1 MRIQCLFI
9 SVFLCL
15 APSLVAAT
23 AVEVGTGVNTATVYI
38 EWSDGFSI
46 DFLVH
51 FGQNESDTTTGLELM
66 DIIEAETE
74 LTTVRNDFGW
84 GVFIDGISY
93 QGHSNE
99 GYAGG
104 ELWWHYWENNAG
116 SQNTWRSS
124 MTGASGRTIAHGD
137 ADGWIYGHGDEP
149 PGIDVVNV
157 GSGVNQA
164 SVFIEWS
171 DGFTAEFLVS
181 FGNSETDTISGL
193 GLMDIIE
200 AETELTTVRQDSDW
214 GVFIDGIGY
223 QRHYNEGW
231 AGGEDWWHYWV
242 NNAGSRTDWA
252 MSATGASGRVVA
264 HSDADGWIY
273 GHANAPAPA
282 SMNPFLAGYG
292 QYVYD
297 ANDFATSVVA
307 YEPTDPDVHYFE
319 KIPYADPNTALGR
332 PTVEMPGDGWA
343 APPDINM
350 PIVPIYPAW
359 LLDQIVS
366 LGEGGSITLAFS
378 HPVRDDL
385 NNPYGLDFIVYG
397 NALVWIDGVTEW
409 NNGNPRNVKVSA
421 NGGAEPGVVSVSQ
434 DGQTWYSFTNDP
446 NFMPDDPNFIKLALE
461 AQDGPWADGFAP
473 TLGHVYNT
481 DPCNLD
487 PGLGD
492 GNLWWAEP
500 TNPTLP
506 VDPTLSFAWFEGKSV
521 ARIAETY
528 GDAAGGVGFDLARLD
543 LPVDPDTGLKWFQY
557 VRIDDVAGDGLKT
570 DIDAVADVSC
580 PGDYKHSAPVGDLN
594 GDYRVDDAD
603 VAVVEDFL
611 GQMVTEPGVPAEAAD
626 LNGDGI
632 IDQADVDIVISN
644 LGACA
649 WGCANIDG

>member
-66 DIIEAETE
+66 YIIEAETE

-200 AETELTTVRQDSDW
+200 T
-214 GVFIDGIGY
+214 
-223 QRHYNEGW
+223 
-231 AGGEDWWHYWV
+231 
-242 NNAGSRTDWA
+242 
-252 MSATGASGRVVA
+252 
-264 HSDADGWIY
+264 
-273 GHANAPAPA
+273 
-282 SMNPFLAGYG
+282 
-292 QYVYD
+292 
-297 ANDFATSVVA
+297 
-307 YEPTDPDVHYFE
+307 
-319 KIPYADPNTALGR
+319 
-332 PTVEMPGDGWA
+332 
-343 APPDINM
+343 
-350 PIVPIYPAW
+350 
-359 LLDQIVS
+359 
-366 LGEGGSITLAFS
+366 
-378 HPVRDDL
+378 
-385 NNPYGLDFIVYG
+385 
-397 NALVWIDGVTEW
+397 
-409 NNGNPRNVKVSA
+409 
-421 NGGAEPGVVSVSQ
+421 
-434 DGQTWYSFTNDP
+434 
-446 NFMPDDPNFIKLALE
+446 
-461 AQDGPWADGFAP
+461 
-473 TLGHVYNT
+473 
-481 DPCNLD
+481 
-487 PGLGD
+487 
-492 GNLWWAEP
+492 
-500 TNPTLP
+500 
-506 VDPTLSFAWFEGKSV
+506 
-521 ARIAETY
+521 
-528 GDAAGGVGFDLARLD
+528 
-543 LPVDPDTGLKWFQY
+543 
-557 VRIDDVAGDGLKT
+557 
-570 DIDAVADVSC
+570 
-580 PGDYKHSAPVGDLN
+580 
-594 GDYRVDDAD
+594 
-603 VAVVEDFL
+603 
-611 GQMVTEPGVPAEAAD
+611 
-626 LNGDGI
+626 
-632 IDQADVDIVISN
+632 
-644 LGACA
+644 
-649 WGCANIDG
+649 